1 MVTRLS
7 SSKKGP
13 ADTDVE
19 TEQPKELNLAI
30 RELFSGGV
38 VAFPTETVYGLGAD
52 ASNPAAVA
60 QIFKIKG
67 RPPDHPL
74 IVHISGADQ
83 LSCWS
88 HQVPETAY
96 ELAARFWPGPLT
108 LILPHSKAPLEVTGG
123 QTSVGVRAP
132 SHPVAQALLRGFGG
146 GIAAPSANRFGR
158 ISPTRAQHVRD
169 ELDDRVRIILEG
181 GDCEVG
187 LESTILSLA
196 GPTPSLLRP
205 GAISRS
211 QLEDCLNLN
220 IKGVENASGLR
231 ASGLLESHYAPR
243 TALQLLTAQ
252 QISSKAASAG
262 PRTVIMSLGQV
273 AAPPSVHH
281 ILMPQNPAH
290 YGMRL
295 YATLRELDQGQYDL
309 ILAELPPAEESWAAI
324 HDRLGRASHI
334 PHSLAS
340 KPPEKR

>member
-1 MVTRLS
+1 
-7 SSKKGP
+7 
-13 ADTDVE
+13 VE
-19 TEQPKELNLAI
+19 TERPKELDLAI
-30 RELFSGGV
+30 RELSSGGV

-60 QIFKIKG
+60 QIFEIKG

-74 IVHISGADQ
+74 IVHIGGADQ
-83 LSCWS
+83 LPRWS

-96 ELAARFWPGPLT
+96 ALAARFWPGPLT

-123 QTSVGVRAP
+123 QPSVGVRAP
-132 SHPVAQALLRGFGG
+132 SHPVAQALLQGFGG

-158 ISPTRAQHVRD
+158 ISPTRAKHVRD
-169 ELDDRVRIILEG
+169 ELGERVRIILEG

-196 GPTPSLLRP
+196 GPTPCLLRP

-211 QLEDCLNLN
+211 ELEDVLNLK
-220 IKGVENASGLR
+220 IEGAEKASGLR

-243 TALQLLTAQ
+243 TALRLLTSE
-252 QISSKAASAG
+252 QITNKAASAG
-262 PRTVIMSLGQV
+262 PRTVIMCLGEIV
-273 AAPPSVHH
+273 VPPSVHH
-281 ILMPQNPAH
+281 ILMPQNPAD

-309 ILAELPPAEESWAAI
+309 ILAELPPDQESWAAV

-334 PHSLAS
+334 PQSLAS
-340 KPPEKR
+340 KPPEAR